1 MAKKKQFE
9 ANAQPTTQ
17 SRIIGGKG
25 QVYSDL
31 FKLEVA
37 ACSVNKSYN
46 DIPDLYEQEHVHWF
60 HTYDSDGK
68 KHARSNA
75 VSGHFHVIEYEE
87 QGEGKPVKIL
97 SVSGP
102 MREVKRKVRGRWQKV
117 VEPVLVPMK
126 DNEDET
132 DNHTHAITYKKTD
145 IVEIRTQSAQ
155 AINIVAQ
162 EAQKTAPIAGVTG
175 F

>member
-1 MAKKKQFE
+1 MAKKKHAQFE
-9 ANAQPTTQ
+9 ANNQPTTQ
-17 SRIIGGKG
+17 ARIIGGKG

-37 ACSVNKSYN
+37 ACNVNKSYN
-46 DIPDLYEQEHVHWF
+46 DVPDIYEQEHIHWF
-60 HTYDSDGK
+60 HTFDSDGK
-68 KHARSNA
+68 KHTRSNA
-75 VSGHFHVIEYEE
+75 VSGHFHVIEYKD
-87 QGEGKPVKIL
+87 QGEGKPVEIL

-102 MREVKRKVRGRWQKV
+102 MHEVKRKIKGKWTKV
-117 VEPVLVPMK
+117 VEPVSSTL
-126 DNEDET
+126 ED
-132 DNHTHAITYKKTD
+132 DHTHSITYKKTD
-145 IVEIRTQSAQ
+145 IVEIRSQSAQ